1 LRTVDSSCRN
11 WNSTMARQ
19 ARHAEIKIRTTSEI
33 RSGAAE
39 VFSRWGLSLT
49 GAINIFLIKSI
60 EVGGLPFDLRPEAP
74 SYNAIAARAY
84 KAPFNDDGIPVLPA
98 EWDEIEA
105 EQILLT
111 HLDSG
116 RRMAEA
122 QGTLTTGQ
130 VRAAF
135 DEIGK

>member
-1 LRTVDSSCRN
+1 
-11 WNSTMARQ
+11 MARH